1 MNKRQIKKRKKL
13 GPFRIGDRVYTA
25 KEIMKVNKAHIG
37 YMNIRL
43 LYPNIKNP
51 KITRPRMRSLINY
64 IYKNRIKYTKRFRFK
79 PRFHEYLDDKA
90 ICFYGISS
98 KED

>member
-1 MNKRQIKKRKKL
+1 MNKRIKKKREKL
-13 GPFRIGDRVYTA
+13 RVYRVGNRVYTY
-25 KEIMKVNKAHIG
+25 KGLIMSGKAHIG
-37 YMNIRL
+37 YRTAIL
-43 LYPNIKNP
+43 LYRQIKNP
-51 KITRPRMRSLINY
+51 KLTRPRLKALVNY
-64 IYKNRIKYTKRFRFK
+64 VYKNRIKYTKRFRFK

>member
-1 MNKRQIKKRKKL
+1 MNKRQMKKRSK
-13 GPFRIGDRVYTA
+13 PRSFRVGDRVYTA